1 MSDNERD
8 QGGGEQEEAP
18 KNPEQITIV
27 IRDQV
32 RPFLLLLLLFEV
44 CVCVCVCVCVIL
56 CSLFFLLLWNTVL
69 YPP

>member
-1 MSDNERD
+1 MSDNERA

-32 RPFLLLLLLFEV
+32 RSFLLLLLLLLLFEV
-44 CVCVCVCVCVIL
+44 CVCVCVCVCDSV
-56 CSLFFLLLWNTVL
+56 
-69 YPP
+69 